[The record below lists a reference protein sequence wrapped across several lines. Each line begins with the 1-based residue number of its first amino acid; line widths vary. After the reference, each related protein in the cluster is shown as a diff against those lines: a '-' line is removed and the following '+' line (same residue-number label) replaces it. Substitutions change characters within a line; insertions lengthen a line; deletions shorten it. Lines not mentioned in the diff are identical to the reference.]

1 VKSSEKACAFTGKKA
16 RRGAGGAAPAASA
29 ASVYQLSCQ
38 PPRALGAP
46 GTLFR
51 PVSLERSPA
60 VVLWRAPTPPGPL
73 GPLACL
79 ARDREGSSPASGTR
93 VRGRWRTTGPCCVSG
108 CALPLLA
115 RPRAYR
121 RVLPSTAPASPVA
134 LARGGSDAIQYALAR
149 DRDSRAHHLPPAS
162 CSCGSAFPTATHAT
176 LTRRRA
182 AQDEFALETI
192 PNADGQVGF
201 VSANQADGS
210 VYCDFLDGER
220 AAPRLIL
227 R

>member
-93 VRGRWRTTGPCCVSG
+93 VRAMADDGTVLCIGVRSSTACAPARISPGVTFNRPCLARSAGPRWQRRNTVCPSSRPGLESASSTASQLLVRLSFPNCHSRHADSPAG
-108 CALPLLA
+108 CA
-115 RPRAYR
+115 
-121 RVLPSTAPASPVA
+121 
-134 LARGGSDAIQYALAR
+134 G
-149 DRDSRAHHLPPAS
+149 
-162 CSCGSAFPTATHAT
+162 
-176 LTRRRA
+176 
-182 AQDEFALETI
+182 
-192 PNADGQVGF
+192 
-201 VSANQADGS
+201 
-210 VYCDFLDGER
+210 
-220 AAPRLIL
+220 
-227 R
+227 